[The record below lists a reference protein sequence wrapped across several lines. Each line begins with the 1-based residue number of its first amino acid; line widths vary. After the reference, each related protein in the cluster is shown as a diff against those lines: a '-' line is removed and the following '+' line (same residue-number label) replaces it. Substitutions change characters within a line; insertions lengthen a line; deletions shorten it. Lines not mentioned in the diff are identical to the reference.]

1 VVVEAVKAEP
11 KPAAVETE
19 GGAPIIPI
27 VIGVI
32 VVVLIAL
39 WFLRRT
45 MRQKSQSEVMK
56 I

>member
-1 VVVEAVKAEP
+1 MVVEAVKAEP
-11 KPAAVETE
+11 KPAVETE